1 MFPISKP
8 AVKTRPKDIL
18 YRVSLRN
25 RERENPLSSKNA
37 TRRMFGRRD
46 SAREESSAKMKLVIE
61 NLQSW
66 KGKRKCCFSSLS
78 FWEIYYYSAL
88 LRKREVTKF
97 VRRIFNSSFRVIRA
111 RINRAFLMISVNGAL
126 YLSNFFLKID
136 KLSNYP
142 IQIDGILETEKEH
155 L

>member
-25 RERENPLSSKNA
+25 RERESLSSKNA

-66 KGKRKCCFSSLS
+66 KGKRKCCFSSLF
-78 FWEIYYYSAL
+78 FWEVYYYSAL
-88 LRKREVTKF
+88 LRKREVRKF

-111 RINRAFLMISVNGAL
+111 RINRAFLIDIGAL

-136 KLSNYP
+136 KLSDYP
-142 IQIDGILETEKEH
+142 IQIDGILETEEEH

>member
-1 MFPISKP
+1 
-8 AVKTRPKDIL
+8 
-18 YRVSLRN
+18 
-25 RERENPLSSKNA
+25 
-37 TRRMFGRRD
+37 MFGRRD

-66 KGKRKCCFSSLS
+66 KGKRKCCFSSLF
-78 FWEIYYYSAL
+78 FWEVYYYSAL
-88 LRKREVTKF
+88 LRKREVRKF

-111 RINRAFLMISVNGAL
+111 RINRAFLIDIGAL

-142 IQIDGILETEKEH
+142 IQIDGILETEEEY

>member
-25 RERENPLSSKNA
+25 RERESLSSKNA

-66 KGKRKCCFSSLS
+66 KGKRKCCFSSLF
-78 FWEIYYYSAL
+78 FWEVYYYSAL
-88 LRKREVTKF
+88 LRKREVRKF

-111 RINRAFLMISVNGAL
+111 RINRAFLIDIGAL

-155 L
+155 R

>member
-25 RERENPLSSKNA
+25 RERESLSSKNA

-78 FWEIYYYSAL
+78 FWEVYYYSAL
-88 LRKREVTKF
+88 LRKREVRKF

-111 RINRAFLMISVNGAL
+111 RINRAFLIDIGAL

-136 KLSNYP
+136 KLSDYP
-142 IQIDGILETEKEH
+142 IQIDGILETEEEH

>member
-1 MFPISKP
+1 
-8 AVKTRPKDIL
+8 
-18 YRVSLRN
+18 
-25 RERENPLSSKNA
+25 
-37 TRRMFGRRD
+37 
-46 SAREESSAKMKLVIE
+46 MKLVIE

-66 KGKRKCCFSSLS
+66 KGKRKCCFSSLF
-78 FWEIYYYSAL
+78 FWEVYYYSAL
-88 LRKREVTKF
+88 LRKREVRKF

-136 KLSNYP
+136 KLSDYP
-142 IQIDGILETEKEH
+142 IQIDGILETEEEH